1 MLHEQW
7 KELMDIGIG
16 NSRLNSLT
24 LAASLDLNTLFN
36 REIRTSQN
44 GGAFKIWKPLRRTL

>member
-7 KELMDIGIG
+7 KELMDIDIT
-16 NSRLNSLT
+16 NSGLNSLT